1 MNTKKLS
8 LENKI
13 QPSCLGAI
21 SGSFFKCKADDYSS
35 YEKGKIYH
43 KDSIGKYLIENP
55 KDWISVLDYPTS
67 KELLECLENGTNK
80 VKIIKSLKQ
89 WQNYR

>member
-1 MNTKKLS
+1 MST
-8 LENKI
+8 ENVSNQEKGNGV
-13 QPSCLGAI
+13 LGAVRR
-21 SGSFFKCKADDYSS
+21 SFFKCKADDYLS

-55 KDWISVLDYPTS
+55 KDWVSVLDYPKS
-67 KELLECLENGTNK
+67 KEILDCIKNGTNK
-80 VKIIKSLKQ
+80 AKIVKALKQ